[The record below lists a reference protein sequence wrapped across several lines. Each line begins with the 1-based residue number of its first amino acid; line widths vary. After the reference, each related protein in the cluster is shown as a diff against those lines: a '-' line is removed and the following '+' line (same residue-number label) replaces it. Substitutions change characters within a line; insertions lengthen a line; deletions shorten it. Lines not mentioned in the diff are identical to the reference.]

1 MINVTTGFILHLDGD
16 RKYSIKAYRYYQ
28 KNGLNAVVKNIS
40 ESKQPKVV
48 YRLLEHYQP
57 DIVIITGHDA
67 MIRTDRGYHDIYN
80 YRNSK
85 FFLQTVK
92 EVRRYDRDY
101 NKNTVVI
108 AGACQS
114 YYEALIMA
122 GANFASSP
130 ARILIDYLDPI
141 IVAENI
147 ALADYYK
154 YITIDDISGLLRD
167 GEKGIGGI
175 GASGK
180 KR

>member
-1 MINVTTGFILHLDGD
+1 MPTSGKILHLDGD
-16 RKYSIKAYRYYQ
+16 RKYSEKAYKYY
-28 KNGLNAVVKNIS
+28 KKSGLNAVVKNIA
-40 ESKQPKVV
+40 EYRQPRVV

-67 MIRTDRGYHDIYN
+67 MIRTNIGYYDIYN

-85 FFLQTVK
+85 HFIQSIK
-92 EVRRYDRDY
+92 EVRKYDRDY
-101 NKNTVVI
+101 NKTTVVI

-147 ALADYYK
+147 ALTNYYK
-154 YITIDDISGLLRD
+154 YITIDDISNLLRD
-167 GEKGIGGI
+167 GKKGISGI
-175 GASGK
+175 GAKGK